1 MRGSLKISTEV
12 FLKRIVLHES
22 SALLTFRRKKIKN
35 KNAVFK
41 LYLASTTWSLGY
53 NGTHKKHQQYDKY
66 KATEKKKKIK
76 TPKAFYY
83 Q

>member
-22 SALLTFRRKKIKN
+22 SALLTFRRKKKIN

-53 NGTHKKHQQYDKY
+53 KGTHKKHQQYDKNI
-66 KATEKKKKIK
+66 KLLKKIK